1 MANFIRPL
9 GFVLLGGIAGAG
21 AAYWLAP
28 GASSDPA
35 SQSADSGAK
44 EPLYWVA
51 PMDPNFKSDKPGKS
65 PMGMD
70 LIPVYEEGGSG
81 EDAPGTV
88 RISPTVV
95 NNLGVRT
102 EPVIKGRLPNNITT
116 VGYVQYNEDQM
127 AHVHPRVEGWIE
139 SLYVKAE
146 GEPVEKGSPLYTL
159 YSPTL
164 VNAQE
169 ELLLAMNRGNQRL
182 VNAAQERLEAL
193 NVPAGL
199 VRELRQ
205 SRKIQRTITIHAP
218 ASGVIENLN
227 VREGMYIKPGN
238 RVLSIAALDEVWVI
252 GEVFESQLS
261 AVEAGN
267 RVEMTLDYM
276 PGREWRG
283 RVDYVYPEIN
293 TDTRTARVRMRF
305 DNSDGTLMPGMFARL
320 DVQGERGDRQF
331 LVPRES
337 IIRTGQSDRLVL
349 ALEEGAFKSVNVSVG
364 RVGEQYAE
372 ILDGIMAG
380 DTVVTSAQFLIDS
393 ESSKTSDFR
402 RMEARA
408 SDNMNMDGMDH
419 SGHSMPAHDMS
430 SGSAPMNHDA
440 MGSMNHDAMGSMNH
454 DSMNGQAMNH
464 EAMND
469 EPMNHEGM
477 NQDGMMMDHSTM
489 DHGAMNGEGSL

>member
-1 MANFIRPL
+1 MANFVRPL

-21 AAYWLAP
+21 AAWWLATETGTAP
-28 GASSDPA
+28 ASETASSE
-35 SQSADSGAK
+35 SR

-70 LIPVYEEGGSG
+70 LVPVFEEGGSG
-81 EDAPGTV
+81 NDSAGTV

-116 VGYVQYNEDQM
+116 VGYVQYNEDEM

-139 SLYVKAE
+139 ALYVKAE
-146 GEPVEKGSPLYTL
+146 GEPIEKGKPLYTL

-169 ELLLAMNRGNQRL
+169 ELLLALNRGNQRL
-182 VNAAQERLEAL
+182 VNAASERLAAL
-193 NVPAGL
+193 NVPASL
-199 VRELRQ
+199 IRQVRETREV
-205 SRKIQRTITIHAP
+205 KRTMTVYAP

-227 VREGMYIKPGN
+227 VREGMFIKPGD

-261 AVEAGN
+261 AVEEDN
-267 RVEMTLDYM
+267 RVTMTLDYM

-283 RVDYVYPEIN
+283 DVDYVYPEIN
-293 TDTRTARVRMRF
+293 PETRTARVRMRF
-305 DNSDGTLMPGMFARL
+305 DNTDGELMPGMFARL
-320 DVQGERGDRQF
+320 DVQGQRGGREF

-337 IIRTGQSDRLVL
+337 VIRTGQSDRLVL
-349 ALEEGAFKSVNVSVG
+349 ALEESAFKSVNVTVG
-364 RVGEQYAE
+364 RVGDQYAQ
-372 ILDGIMAG
+372 ILEGIKPG

-393 ESSKTSDFR
+393 ESSKTSDFQ
-402 RMEARA
+402 RMSAPPA
-408 SDNMNMDGMDH
+408 NGMD
-419 SGHSMPAHDMS
+419 P
-430 SGSAPMNHDA
+430 
-440 MGSMNHDAMGSMNH
+440 
-454 DSMNGQAMNH
+454 
-464 EAMND
+464 E
-469 EPMNHEGM
+469 
-477 NQDGMMMDHSTM
+477 MDH
-489 DHGAMNGEGSL
+489 DGGQQ